1 MTWERQIWEGK
12 NVEKEFVWRSN
23 TSKFNIDKS
32 LGKENHESGER
43 EMS

>member
-1 MTWERQIWEGK
+1 MGGK
-12 NVEKEFVWRSN
+12 KCGKRMEFVWRSS

>member
-1 MTWERQIWEGK
+1 MGGK
-12 NVEKEFVWRSN
+12 KCGNGKRMEFVCSN

>member
-1 MTWERQIWEGK
+1 MGGK
-12 NVEKEFVWRSN
+12 KCGNEKRMEFVWRSN